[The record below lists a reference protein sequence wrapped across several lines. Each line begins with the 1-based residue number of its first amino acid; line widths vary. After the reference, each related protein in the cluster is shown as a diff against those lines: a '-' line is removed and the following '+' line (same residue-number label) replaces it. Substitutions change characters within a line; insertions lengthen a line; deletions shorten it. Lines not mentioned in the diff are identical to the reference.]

1 MEDYFS
7 VSRLKQAV
15 AGGPKR
21 VPAIKPA
28 SFVPMSMT
36 DNYSAEPSPAT
47 SRGSAPLTTRSSEE
61 LRGERRPN
69 ER

>member
-36 DNYSAEPSPAT
+36 DNDSAEPSPA
-47 SRGSAPLTTRSSEE
+47 GSAAPESS
-61 LRGERRPN
+61 P
-69 ER
+69 